1 MRRMLHKILLRIEL
15 HGALLSAIA
24 AVRQHYACLSRVTEL
39 RIRYPFKQ
47 LSQASIAYRAG
58 DLHASIEIT
67 RHKIGR

>member
-1 MRRMLHKILLRIEL
+1 MLHKILLRIEL

-24 AVRQHYACLSRVTEL
+24 AVRQHYACLNRVTEL

-58 DLHASIEIT
+58 DLHAPIEIT